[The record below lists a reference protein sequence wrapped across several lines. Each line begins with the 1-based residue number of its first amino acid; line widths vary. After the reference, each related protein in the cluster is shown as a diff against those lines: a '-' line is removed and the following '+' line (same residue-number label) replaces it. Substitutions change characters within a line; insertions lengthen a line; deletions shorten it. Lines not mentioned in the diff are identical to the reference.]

1 MQAITFSDN
10 QGLLLTDCHPVPVP
24 KHCEALIRV
33 LRAGICS
40 TDLEITKGYIPGYRG
55 VLGHEFCGIVV
66 TCQLRP
72 ELVGKRVVS
81 EINCNDTQF
90 TCSDALF
97 QRNHAPGRS
106 VLGIIKRDGA
116 LARFVCAPISNLH
129 LVPDSLSDQ
138 QACFAEPLAAACRI
152 LEQGLPAQGTK
163 VAVLG
168 DKLGGQAAL
177 LLIWL
182 PKCWQRGTRCVCAI
196 SISLF
201 HAWLGTMRLVQG
213 VAQRTVIP
221 PDSEAPMTA
230 FPALA
235 GAFDLCIEATGSSAG
250 IRMAM
255 HLTRA
260 LGTVLLKSTVSTSG
274 HSGCPNQVSWAELA
288 NDIVVNEKTLLGSR
302 CGPIDL
308 ALRLMVKHG
317 SLRSLVDGMTAHV
330 VPISAGLSAMRL
342 AATRGTMKVQVSF
355 GGTDATHPLDQPPT
369 V

>member
-1 MQAITFSDN
+1 MQY
-10 QGLLLTDCHPVPVP
+10 
-24 KHCEALIRV
+24 
-33 LRAGICS
+33 
-40 TDLEITKGYIPGYRG
+40 GYIPGYRG

-168 DKLGGQAAL
+168 DGKLG
-177 LLIWL
+177 LLIAQVL
-182 PKCWQRGTRCVCAI
+182 AAERGDAC

-201 HAWLGTMRLVQG
+201 GRHEAKMRLVQG